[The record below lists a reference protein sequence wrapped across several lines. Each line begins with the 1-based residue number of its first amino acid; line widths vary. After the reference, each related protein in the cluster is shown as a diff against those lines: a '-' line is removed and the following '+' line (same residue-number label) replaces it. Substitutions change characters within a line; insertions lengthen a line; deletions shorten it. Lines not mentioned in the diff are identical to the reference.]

1 MLFVHQALTWG
12 FLLTLAPL
20 LIHLINLMR
29 RKRVEWAAM
38 EFLLQSYK
46 KTRHWV
52 WLKQLLLL
60 LARMLAVALV
70 VALLAQL
77 RTRDQW
83 LAMFGGQTTHHYV
96 LLDDSFSM
104 SERTART
111 SAFDVAREA
120 VTAIAQRAV
129 NGEGSHRL
137 TVIRYSRADQKNSG
151 DSIPNSAAVADFN
164 ADLVS
169 TTSKEAL
176 DERRRQLEVSSLAS
190 GPGPALKMV
199 RQLIDEAPS
208 ESAQLYVV
216 SDFRRR
222 DWTQPAEVRDQLQE
236 LQTQGVELTFVE
248 CARAGEDN
256 LTLLEV
262 APTDDTRA
270 AGVPLFVQ
278 IKVKNHSAKAVQ
290 RVQLKVRST
299 YYPPTNPAQFNAE
312 KYAGVTEDIGT
323 LLIDE
328 IGPGETIS
336 RRVQVYFPQ
345 PGKHVVEATLP
356 EDAIAADN
364 QRHCVIDFPDGQPVL
379 IIDGSDEQKHAYF
392 LEAVFRPL
400 ERSNTGIRPE
410 ARPVS
415 FLRDATPEKLQ
426 EYAVVYLLDV
436 LRLDERA
443 AANLEDYLRSGG
455 GVCIFAGENIDPPH
469 YEKQLYRE
477 GQGFFP
483 APLGE
488 AGTLPP
494 STQSAAAPTSDDEA
508 LPAVGSGD
516 VPDIELTNHPLFS
529 FFLSETNPLIRG
541 VLVDKYRK
549 LAGNWKPDTSST
561 TQIIAR
567 LRDGSPLVLE
577 RPYGKGRVLAILT
590 TLAPQWND
598 WAKNPSFIVLLL
610 KTQAYLASPTRFDDP
625 RLVGTPLDV
634 KLSAEE
640 FRRELLFTY
649 PGAKEGERSGI
660 EQTAIAAADDPQL
673 LLSSLGRTGR
683 DRTRD
688 GQTDR
693 PGIYEAWPITLK
705 GEFAPRRWALNVFA
719 EEGDTASMDSTEL
732 TRVLQ
737 PLKVNIRRAE
747 ELLTDEDD
755 TRGANLTASLFAGLI
770 GLLMLEQWLA
780 YLASYHVQGGR
791 A

>member
-12 FLLTLAPL
+12 FLLTLGPL

-60 LARMLAVALV
+60 LARMAAVALV

-120 VTAIAQRAV
+120 VAAIGKRAA
-129 NGEGSHRL
+129 NGEGTHRL
-137 TVIRYSRADQKNSG
+137 TVIRYSRADQPPTG
-151 DSIPNSAAVADFN
+151 DSLPSSSAVADFN
-164 ADLVS
+164 AELIS
-169 TTSKEAL
+169 TTSKETF
-176 DERRRQLEVSSLAS
+176 DERRRQLEVSALAS

-208 ESAQLYVV
+208 ESAQLCVV

-222 DWTQPAEVRDQLQE
+222 DWTQPAEIRDQLQE
-236 LQTQGVELTFVE
+236 LQKQGVDLTFVE

-299 YYPPTNPAQFNAE
+299 YYPPANPAQFNAE
-312 KYAGVTEDIGT
+312 KYVGVSEDIGT

-328 IGPGETIS
+328 MGPGETIS

-356 EDAIAADN
+356 EDAVAADN
-364 QRHCVIDFPDGQPVL
+364 HRSCVIDFPDGQPVL
-379 IIDGSDEQKHAYF
+379 IVDGSDEQKHAYF

-410 ARPVS
+410 ARPAS
-415 FLRDATPEKLQ
+415 YLREATAEALQ
-426 EYAVVYLLDV
+426 QYAVIYLLDV

-443 AANLEDYLRSGG
+443 TANLEDYLRAGG
-455 GVCIFAGENIDPPH
+455 GVCVFAGENIDPQH
-469 YEKQLYRE
+469 YQKQLYRE

-494 STQSAAAPTSDDEA
+494 PMQSAPPAASEDE
-508 LPAVGSGD
+508 PVSGGSTD

-541 VLVDKYRK
+541 VLVDKFRK
-549 LAGNWKPDTSST
+549 VAGTWKPDAHST

-610 KTQAYLASPTRFDDP
+610 KTQAYLASPSRFDDP

-640 FRRELLFTY
+640 FRRELIFTY
-649 PGAKEGERSGI
+649 PGAKDGERSGL
-660 EQTAIAAADDPQL
+660 EQIAIADADNPQL
-673 LLSSLGRTGR
+673 LLSSLGRSGR
-683 DRTRD
+683 DRTHD

-693 PGIYEAWPITLK
+693 PGIYEAWPVTLK
-705 GEFAPRRWALNVFA
+705 GEFAPRRWALNVVA
-719 EEGDTASMDSTEL
+719 DEGDTASVDDAEL
-732 TRVLQ
+732 ARVLQ
-737 PLKVNIRRAE
+737 PLKIKIRRAE
-747 ELLTDEDD
+747 ELLTDEDAS
-755 TRGANLTASLFAGLI
+755 RGANLTASLFTGLI
-770 GLLMLEQWLA
+770 GLLLLEQWLA
-780 YLASYHVQGGR
+780 YQASYHVLGGR
-791 A
+791 T